1 MRLVVVAC
9 LALCACSRLFGLD
22 DIGNDDKDGDH
33 VPDAIDN
40 CPNDYNPDQSDFDG
54 NGIGDRCDFCGAA
67 SGGLDDD
74 DDGDGIPNECDACD
88 NRLPDDNHDG
98 VPDAC
103 EQLNDG
109 GVQVI
114 NPVDGGCP
122 MCEPCSK
129 GVAHDEDG
137 DLIADAC
144 DPCAIDP
151 ATMVADLD
159 ADGVG
164 DTCDASTD
172 RPSHQLFDPFATPNQ
187 DWYQIGSGSWN
198 INHDVMHING
208 GATTQI
214 RVLGTGVG
222 HFVLRTKLSG
232 VAGTNNDT
240 TISLVAARP
249 SFEAPVESVRCSVVF
264 PLATGAP
271 ELQIEHDEQSFP
283 TYTANLPLGVTG
295 SGKYTLALDYNSGAL
310 TCEVLVG
317 PSTMIQRLVAPI
329 NGTAPPA
336 GSFSAGVSAR
346 GGSST
351 FEYYQL
357 ATDN

>member
-1 MRLVVVAC
+1 MRLVFATC
-9 LALCACSRLFGLD
+9 LALCACSRIFGLD

-40 CPNDYNPDQSDFDG
+40 CPNDYNPDQSDIDG

-67 SGGLDDD
+67 TGGEDDD

-109 GVQVI
+109 GMQVI
-114 NPVDGGCP
+114 NPVDAGCP

-151 ATMVADLD
+151 SMTVDLD
-159 ADGVG
+159 QDGVG

-172 RPSHQLFDPFATPNQ
+172 RASHQLFDPFATPNE
-187 DWYQIGSGSWN
+187 DWYQIGTGSWSVSN
-198 INHDVMHING
+198 DALHING
-208 GATTQI
+208 GVNLQT
-214 RVLGTGVG
+214 RVLGSGAG
-222 HFVLRTKLSG
+222 HFVLRTKVHGS
-232 VAGTNNDT
+232 VGTNNDT
-240 TISLVAARP
+240 VISVVAARP
-249 SFEAPVESVRCSVVF
+249 SFEAPIESLRCSVVF
-264 PLATGAP
+264 PVVNVGATA
-271 ELQIEHDEQSFP
+271 ELQIEHDETPFP
-283 TYTANLPLGVTG
+283 VYMTTLPIATG
-295 SGKYTLALDYNSGAL
+295 MAKFTLTLDYNSGSL
-310 TCEVLVG
+310 TCQVSVS
-317 PSTMIQRLVAPI
+317 PSTTKQTLMAPN
-329 NGTAPPA
+329 NGPTTGAFA
-336 GSFSAGVSAR
+336 TGVSSR